1 MAAKLIHTGNGTLR
15 RRDLY
20 VNSSDVTFVLKMSLR
35 VSPKLPCAYFS
46 NFVFVL
52 KFVSFVDTAR
62 RSLDDV
68 VFCVLCSFSNE
79 IKVMALS
86 FSPTDLLSRVPFE
99 LKKKQVGTKL

>member
-1 MAAKLIHTGNGTLR
+1 VAAKLIQTGNGTLR

-20 VNSSDVTFVLKMSLR
+20 VNSSDVTFVLKMSWR
-35 VSPKLPCAYFS
+35 VSPKLPRAYFS
-46 NFVFVL
+46 NFVFLL

-62 RSLDDV
+62 RALDDV

-86 FSPTDLLSRVPFE
+86 FSPTEYRMRSYWSSE
-99 LKKKQVGTKL
+99 E